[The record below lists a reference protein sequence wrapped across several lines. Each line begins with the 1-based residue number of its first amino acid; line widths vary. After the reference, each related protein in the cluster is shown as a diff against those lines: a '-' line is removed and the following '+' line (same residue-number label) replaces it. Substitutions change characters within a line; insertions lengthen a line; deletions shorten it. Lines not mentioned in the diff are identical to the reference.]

1 MMMES
6 LSDGLMK
13 INRCHDN
20 ETNND
25 EYVSRG
31 EKYLNRA
38 EEYKNELNLSSDSSS
53 ENFSIIRKDGI
64 WPIRLNMHIH
74 AI

>member
-1 MMMES
+1 MER
-6 LSDGLMK
+6 LRWIDEN
-13 INRCHDN
+13 NRCHDN

-53 ENFSIIRKDGI
+53 ENS
-64 WPIRLNMHIH
+64 
-74 AI
+74 AS